1 MVAGCF
7 TISEIRR
14 DKSMISARVM
24 FLVFTL
30 LLVSSGETLAAM
42 SITNS
47 DRYERTLQITEGS
60 NEQVIYDVLIGAD
73 ETIDGLCEEGCSVLL
88 DNGTERSFEG
98 YEQVYI
104 FNGRFAW
111 SP

>member
-1 MVAGCF
+1 
-7 TISEIRR
+7 
-14 DKSMISARVM
+14 MISARVV

-30 LLVSSGETLAAM
+30 LLASGGETLADM

-60 NEQVIYDVLIGAD
+60 NKQVIFDVLIGAD

-88 DNGTERSFEG
+88 DNGIERSFEG